1 METVEADCMQ
11 TAVGDA
17 IVDEEE
23 VAVAMAIS
31 NATEVGREERG
42 AMAIGDALFEQPAE
56 AGATAMPIGDS
67 SEMPIS
73 GATVIQMN
81 SASEMPF
88 DGATM
93 MPSSGATPVLID
105 GATAMPVDAGMELP
119 SNSAT
124 AMPITG
130 ATAMAADGA
139 TAMPVDGGMEL
150 PSSSATATPITSAT
164 AMPADGATAMPVDGG
179 MELPSN
185 SATATPTTGATAMTA
200 ADATAMPVDSGMELP
215 SNSATETPTTGATAM
230 PADGA
235 TAMPVDGGM
244 ELLSNSATATPTTG
258 AMARPADGAMAM
270 MFTIAM
276 DCEPSTPDVDLCK
289 VCGQHHLLDENHEYN
304 YKDEVDDE
312 LTCHICL
319 QPLISP
325 LDTPCGHTYC
335 QECLTNFLVESD
347 FCPVDRV
354 PILLQNC
361 RKSSVLVNKLLD
373 KLTVLCP
380 FKEHCSETMPRG
392 ELQGHLL
399 SRCKGA
405 SHYGLSAERKRRS
418 QEGEC
423 TDSTSELALATLPG
437 DGPASSAM
445 ALLSDEHGLVNPAY
459 EPGMEDNSQ
468 SGSTTSLTARSNSK
482 KIRNFDRSSVRSRSF
497 RRLNRAFS
505 VLRRTKSGTAV
516 VHDNTEERD
525 NLRNANVPQ
534 EVFALPQLHHLIPD
548 GEVTTVKITR
558 SDPCE
563 PLAISIVGGNE
574 TPLVRILIQD
584 IYREGVIARDGR
596 LLPGDMILKVN
607 GIDITNVPHCYALA
621 ALKRPCM
628 LLRLTVL
635 REQRHRYR
643 AHHHHH
649 HHHVPQPGELLYP
662 GSGGSVRDDS
672 LHVVLL
678 KGAPDEQLGI
688 KLVRRPDEHGVFIFH
703 LLEGGLAARDGRLRI
718 DDRVLAINGHDLR
731 YGAPEHAAL
740 LIQASVERVHFI
752 VSRQT
757 HVPAPDILQEAPW
770 NMEGPPP
777 YSAVDAEQSLEDS
790 CQKPGCYEK
799 TVTLVKESNESLGM
813 TVAGGMNSRGWDL
826 PVYVTN
832 IDPNGV
838 VAREGSIC
846 KGDILLNVN
855 GVELTGVTRGEAVA
869 NLKNISSPVVLRV
882 LEMRPPDMSSVDCMS
897 PAVSSPSSPGDIKTP
912 LPSDDYA
919 PIWVSWLQLPRHLYS
934 CKDIVLRRSTSGSL
948 GFSIVGGQEELN
960 CNQSFFIRSIVEGT
974 PAYNDGRIRCGDI
987 LLEVNGKSTWGMTH
1001 TALVRLLKELRGR
1014 ITLTIVSWPGS
1025 LL

>member
-1 METVEADCMQ
+1 IPASCAP
-11 TAVGDA
+11 TA
-17 IVDEEE
+17 
-23 VAVAMAIS
+23 
-31 NATEVGREERG
+31 
-42 AMAIGDALFEQPAE
+42 P
-56 AGATAMPIGDS
+56 P
-67 SEMPIS
+67 
-73 GATVIQMN
+73 
-81 SASEMPF
+81 
-88 DGATM
+88 
-93 MPSSGATPVLID
+93 
-105 GATAMPVDAGMELP
+105 
-119 SNSAT
+119 
-124 AMPITG
+124 
-130 ATAMAADGA
+130 
-139 TAMPVDGGMEL
+139 
-150 PSSSATATPITSAT
+150 
-164 AMPADGATAMPVDGG
+164 
-179 MELPSN
+179 
-185 SATATPTTGATAMTA
+185 
-200 ADATAMPVDSGMELP
+200 
-215 SNSATETPTTGATAM
+215 
-230 PADGA
+230 
-235 TAMPVDGGM
+235 
-244 ELLSNSATATPTTG
+244 
-258 AMARPADGAMAM
+258 
-270 MFTIAM
+270 
-276 DCEPSTPDVDLCK
+276 VDLCK
-289 VCGQHHLLDENHEYN
+289 ICGQRHLLDENHEYN
-304 YKDEVDDE
+304 YKEEADDD
-312 LTCHICL
+312 LLCHICL
-319 QPLISP
+319 QPLIRP

-335 QECLTNFLVESD
+335 QECLTSFLLESD

-354 PILLQNC
+354 PLLLQNC
-361 RKSSVLVNKLLD
+361 RKSSLLVHKLLD
-373 KLTVLCP
+373 KLTVGCP
-380 FKEHCSETMPRG
+380 FSDFCSDTMPRG
-392 ELQGHLL
+392 ELQGHFQ

-418 QEGEC
+418 QEGDC
-423 TDSTSELALATLPG
+423 TDSTSELAVATLSG
-437 DGPASSAM
+437 DGSTSSAV
-445 ALLSDEHGLVNPAY
+445 ALLSDEPGLVNPAY
-459 EPGMEDNSQ
+459 EPSMEDTSQ
-468 SGSTTSLTARSNSK
+468 SGSTTSLAARCNSK

-516 VHDNTEERD
+516 ANDGTEERD
-525 NLRNANVPQ
+525 NLRNANIPQ

-558 SDPCE
+558 ADPCE

-621 ALKRPCM
+621 ALKQPCT

-643 AHHHHH
+643 SHHHHH
-649 HHHVPQPGELLYP
+649 TPSPGELYP
-662 GSGGSVRDDS
+662 GHGPMIRDDS
-672 LHVVLL
+672 LHVVLV

-703 LLEGGLAARDGRLRI
+703 LLEGGLAARDARLRV

-777 YSAVDAEQSLEDS
+777 YSPVDIEHTLLDS
-790 CQKPGCYEK
+790 CHKPACYEK
-799 TVTLVKESNESLGM
+799 TVTLSKEPNESLGM

-826 PVYVTN
+826 PVYITN

-838 VAREGSIC
+838 VSQEGSIR

-855 GVELTGVTRGEAVA
+855 GVDLTGVTRGEAVA
-869 NLKNISSPVVLRV
+869 NLKNTSSPVVLRV
-882 LEMRPPDMSSVDCMS
+882 LEMRPPDVSSLDCMPPLHS
-897 PAVSSPSSPGDIKTP
+897 PCSLSPCSPSDIKMP
-912 LPSDDYA
+912 LPSDDYS
-919 PIWVSWLQLPRHLYS
+919 PLWVSWLQLPRHLYC

-948 GFSIVGGQEELN
+948 GFSIVGGQEEIN

>member
-1 METVEADCMQ
+1 MKALLLLVLPWLSPANYTDN
-11 TAVGDA
+11 VGNLH
-17 IVDEEE
+17 I
-23 VAVAMAIS
+23 
-31 NATEVGREERG
+31 
-42 AMAIGDALFEQPAE
+42 LY
-56 AGATAMPIGDS
+56 
-67 SEMPIS
+67 SE
-73 GATVIQMN
+73 
-81 SASEMPF
+81 
-88 DGATM
+88 
-93 MPSSGATPVLID
+93 L
-105 GATAMPVDAGMELP
+105 
-119 SNSAT
+119 
-124 AMPITG
+124 
-130 ATAMAADGA
+130 
-139 TAMPVDGGMEL
+139 
-150 PSSSATATPITSAT
+150 
-164 AMPADGATAMPVDGG
+164 
-179 MELPSN
+179 
-185 SATATPTTGATAMTA
+185 
-200 ADATAMPVDSGMELP
+200 
-215 SNSATETPTTGATAM
+215 
-230 PADGA
+230 
-235 TAMPVDGGM
+235 
-244 ELLSNSATATPTTG
+244 
-258 AMARPADGAMAM
+258 
-270 MFTIAM
+270 
-276 DCEPSTPDVDLCK
+276 
-289 VCGQHHLLDENHEYN
+289 
-304 YKDEVDDE
+304 
-312 LTCHICL
+312 
-319 QPLISP
+319 
-325 LDTPCGHTYC
+325 
-335 QECLTNFLVESD
+335 
-347 FCPVDRV
+347 
-354 PILLQNC
+354 
-361 RKSSVLVNKLLD
+361 
-373 KLTVLCP
+373 
-380 FKEHCSETMPRG
+380 
-392 ELQGHLL
+392 
-399 SRCKGA
+399 CKGA

-423 TDSTSELALATLPG
+423 TDSTSELALATLSG

-445 ALLSDEHGLVNPAY
+445 ALLSDEPGLVNPAY

-468 SGSTTSLTARSNSK
+468 SGSTTSLTTRSNSK

-516 VHDNTEERD
+516 VHDNTEESD
-525 NLRNANVPQ
+525 NLRNATVPQ

-563 PLAISIVGGNE
+563 PLAITIVGGNE

-649 HHHVPQPGELLYP
+649 HHHHHQVPQPGELLYP
-662 GSGGSVRDDS
+662 GSGGNVRDDS

-678 KGAPDEQLGI
+678 KGSPDEQLGI

-777 YSAVDAEQSLEDS
+777 YSAVDVEQSLVDS

-799 TVTLVKESNESLGM
+799 TVTLVKEMNESLGM

-826 PVYVTN
+826 PVYITN

-838 VAREGSIC
+838 VSREGSIC

-855 GVELTGVTRGEAVA
+855 GVDLTGVTRGEAVA
-869 NLKNISSPVVLRV
+869 NLKNTTSPVVLRV
-882 LEMRPPDMSSVDCMS
+882 LEMTPPDMSSVDCMP
-897 PAVSSPSSPGDIKTP
+897 PAVSSPSSPGDVKMP
-912 LPSDDYA
+912 PPSEDYS

-987 LLEVNGKSTWGMTH
+987 LLEVNAKSTWGMTH